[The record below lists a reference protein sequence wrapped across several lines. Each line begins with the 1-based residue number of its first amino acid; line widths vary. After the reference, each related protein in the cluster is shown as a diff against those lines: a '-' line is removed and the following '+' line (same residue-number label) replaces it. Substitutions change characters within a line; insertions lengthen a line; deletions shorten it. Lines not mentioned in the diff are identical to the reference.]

1 MAKKWDGK
9 SKGNIAG
16 YQFFVSIINIFGLGT
31 TYFFLKF
38 VTFYYYLFSP
48 TKKYLLDFYQNG
60 LAKTLNQSK
69 KLARENYYIF
79 GQTLVDRFAFL
90 MEKGKQYDH
99 KSTGGEHLKQ
109 LVENGKGGILLS
121 GHLGNWELAGNF
133 LKVNYNAKVNV
144 LMYQAEAE
152 KLADFF
158 ESVTGGVDF
167 NIIPIKDDFSHI
179 IKIHMALGRNEF
191 ICLHADRNMP
201 GAKTIALD
209 FLGRKAH
216 FPLGPF
222 QLCSKFDAPV
232 CYVFNVKTDKYFYSL
247 SSSAPITEKL
257 SAEEFA
263 KKYIATFEEKC
274 KDHPEQWFNFY
285 DFWAK

>member
-1 MAKKWDGK
+1 MSKKWDGK
-9 SKGNIAG
+9 SKGNKAG
-16 YQFFVSIINIFGLGT
+16 YQFFVSTINLFGLGA
-31 TYFFLKF
+31 TYFFLRF
-38 VTFYYYLFSP
+38 VTFYYFLFSP

-60 LAKTLNQSK
+60 LGKTANESK
-69 KLARENYYIF
+69 KLARTNYYIF

-90 MEKGKQYDH
+90 MGKGKQYGH
-99 KSTGGEHLKQ
+99 KSTGGENLQK
-109 LVENGKGGILLS
+109 LVDEGKGGILLS
-121 GHLGNWELAGNF
+121 GHIGNWELAGNF
-133 LKVNYNAKVNV
+133 LKGNYGAKINV

-152 KLADFF
+152 KLAAFF

-167 NIIPIKDDFSHI
+167 NIIPIKNDFSHI
-179 IKIHMALGRNEF
+179 IKIHTALKRNEF

-201 GAKTIALD
+201 GTKTIEMD

-232 CYVFNVKTDKYFYSL
+232 CFVYNVKTDKYFYSL
-247 SSSAPITEKL
+247 SSTAPIKEKL

-263 KKYIATFEEKC
+263 KKYITTFEEKC
-274 KDHPEQWFNFY
+274 KKYPEQWFNFY
-285 DFWAK
+285 DFWE